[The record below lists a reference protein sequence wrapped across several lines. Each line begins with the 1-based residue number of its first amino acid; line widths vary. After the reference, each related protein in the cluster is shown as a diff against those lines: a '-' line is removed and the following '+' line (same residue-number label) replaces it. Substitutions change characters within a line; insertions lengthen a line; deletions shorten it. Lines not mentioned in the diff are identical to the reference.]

1 MNGKRMTF
9 AILAMF
15 VIGVILI
22 AGCTQPTPPATATP
36 TPTATP
42 APKTVVDI
50 AVEDGRFTTL
60 VAAVKAA
67 NLVGTLN
74 SAGPFTVFAPTDD
87 AFNKLPPGTVAE
99 LLKEPEGQLKQILLY
114 HVVSGSYNVDQLVQM
129 KTVPT
134 VQGATLSITE
144 VNGTVMVNDAK
155 IIIPDI
161 KASNGLVQVIDGV
174 LLPP

>member
-1 MNGKRMTF
+1 
-9 AILAMF
+9 
-15 VIGVILI
+15 V
-22 AGCTQPTPPATATP
+22 Q
-36 TPTATP
+36 
-42 APKTVVDI
+42 
-50 AVEDGRFTTL
+50 
-60 VAAVKAA
+60 AA

-87 AFNKLPPGTVAE
+87 AFNKLPPGTVAT

>member
-1 MNGKRMTF
+1 
-9 AILAMF
+9 
-15 VIGVILI
+15 
-22 AGCTQPTPPATATP
+22 
-36 TPTATP
+36 
-42 APKTVVDI
+42 
-50 AVEDGRFTTL
+50 
-60 VAAVKAA
+60 
-67 NLVGTLN
+67 
-74 SAGPFTVFAPTDD
+74 
-87 AFNKLPPGTVAE
+87 
-99 LLKEPEGQLKQILLY
+99 
-114 HVVSGSYNVDQLVQM
+114 M